1 MNDRRGTTE
10 LAEELDQ
17 RRADIYRSYQIPEE
31 STLASFI
38 DAIKPSPEEDRQI
51 RATGLDLIHQI
62 RSHADFNSGFEAFM
76 AEYRL
81 DTFEGVRLMTLTEAL
96 ARIPDEE
103 TKEALI
109 RSKLSGVDWG
119 NHIGHSLSPLVNS
132 STRALLFTTSMLD
145 TKSNT
150 EVPWLAQ
157 LIEKIGEPAIRI
169 ALDIGTHLFSQH
181 FVLGENLQKA
191 RKRADKE
198 KYNYSFSYDMLGE
211 AALTMADADRFFLA
225 YQEAIRQVGRADKGA
240 ISIKLSALHPRFDLL
255 QQDRVIDELLPR
267 VCELLAMAR
276 QRNVSV
282 TIDAEEIDRQEI
294 SLIVIEALIKDDVC
308 RGWQGFGIAVQ
319 CYSCRVMP
327 ILQYLKTLAQW
338 HGERLGI
345 RLVKGA
351 YWDAEIKHAQNLGL
365 AEYPV
370 YTRKPYTDIAFLACA
385 KYLLDNRDLFYPQF
399 ATHNVHTVASIL
411 HWVQQ
416 DPNPVSFEF
425 QRLHGMGQLLY
436 DTILQRFPHIDCC
449 IYAPIGPQKELLPYL
464 IRRLLENA
472 ANASFVNQL
481 ASDTP
486 AEQLVI
492 HPTELL
498 QADAGEIPLPRNL
511 YLPDRVNSSGIN
523 LRSIKQRDELLAA
536 LSKEWQRQWQAS
548 PYIRSTPFEECRSD
562 LASSIAKRV
571 IHAPQDDRRQ
581 IGTVVDTPSE
591 MLADAFADAH
601 EAFYDWR
608 REPVQSRCRMINQLA
623 DLVELNQAELVALT
637 CLEAGKTLPDCVS
650 EIREAVDFC
659 RYYAAQAQQLDKVK
673 ELPGPTGEKNE
684 LYWQSRGVFLCISPW
699 NFPVAI
705 YLGQIVA
712 ALVTG
717 NSVIAKP
724 AEQTS
729 LVAYRILQLIYA
741 AGIPENVVQFVPG
754 DGERLGPS
762 LLSQQELAGVVFT
775 GSYRTAKVIN
785 QQLAARN
792 GALIPL
798 IAETGG
804 QNILI
809 ADSSALPEQLVKDVL
824 HSAFNSAGQR
834 CSALRVLYLQDSSAD
849 AVIELLTG
857 SIRELSVGDPQMLS
871 TDIGP
876 VIDAHAKAALQ
887 THINHLDGIGKLL
900 AKADSQRSSDL
911 SHGHFI
917 APCAY
922 EIDSISQLTDEHF
935 GPILHLIRYRP
946 NEIGKVIEEVNQ
958 TGFALTLGVHSR
970 NEQFARLIEE
980 EVNAGNI
987 YVNRNIIGAVVGT
1000 QPFGGYGLSG
1010 TGPKAGGP
1018 NYLQRFMVEI
1028 SRSVNT
1034 AAVGG
1039 DYQLLSR

>member
-17 RRADIYRSYQIPEE
+17 LREDIYRSYQTPEE
-31 STLASFI
+31 STLAGFV
-38 DAIKPSPEEDRQI
+38 DAIKPSVKEDREI
-51 RATGLDLIHQI
+51 RATGTDLIHQI
-62 RSHADFNSGFEAFM
+62 RSHPDFNRGFEAFM

-150 EVPWLAQ
+150 QAPWLAQ
-157 LIEKIGEPAIRI
+157 LIERIGEPAIRI
-169 ALDIGTHLFSQH
+169 ALDIGTNLFSQH
-181 FVLGENLQKA
+181 FVLGENLQQA
-191 RKRADKE
+191 RKRAKKE

-211 AALTMADADRFFLA
+211 AALTMADADRFYLA
-225 YQEAIRQVGRADKGA
+225 YQEAIEHVGRADKGA

-255 QQDRVIDELLPR
+255 QQDRVIDQLLPR

-282 TIDAEEIDRQEI
+282 TIDAEEIDRLEI
-294 SLIVIEALIKDDVC
+294 SLIVIEQLIKDDVC
-308 RGWQGFGIAVQ
+308 RGWQDFGIAVQ

-327 ILQYLKTLAQW
+327 VLQYLKTLAQW

-365 AEYPV
+365 AQYPV

-385 KYLLDNRDLFYPQF
+385 KFLLDNRDLFYPQF

-436 DTILQRFPHIDCC
+436 DTVLQRFPHIDCC

-492 HPTELL
+492 HPTKLL
-498 QADAGEIPLPRNL
+498 QADSEAIPLPRNL

-523 LRSIKQRDELLAA
+523 LRSINQRDKLLVEL
-536 LSKEWQRQWQAS
+536 KNQWQRQWQAS
-548 PYIRSTPFEECRSD
+548 PYIKSTPFEESRAE
-562 LASSIAKRV
+562 LASSIAKRA
-571 IHAPQDDRRQ
+571 IHPPQDDRRQ
-581 IGTVVDTPSE
+581 IGTVVDTPCD
-591 MLADAFADAH
+591 MLADAFEDAN

-623 DLVELNQAELVALT
+623 DLLELNQAELIALT
-637 CLEAGKTLPDCVS
+637 CLEAGKTLPDCIS

-705 YLGQIVA
+705 YLGQMVA

-729 LVAYRILQLIYA
+729 LVAYRILQLIYD

-754 DGERLGPS
+754 DGEKLGPF
-762 LLSQQELAGVVFT
+762 LLSQQQLAGVVFT
-775 GSYRTAKVIN
+775 GSYHTAQVIN
-785 QQLAARN
+785 RRLAART

-804 QNILI
+804 QNVLI
-809 ADSSALPEQLVKDVL
+809 ADSSALPQQLVKDVL

-834 CSALRVLYLQDSSAD
+834 CSALRVLYLQDSCAD
-849 AVIELLTG
+849 AVIELLAG

-876 VIDAHAKAALQ
+876 VIDARAETALQ
-887 THINHLDGIGKLL
+887 THINHLDEIGKLL

-911 SHGHFI
+911 SHGYFV

-922 EIDSISQLTDEHF
+922 EIDSISQLMDEHF
-935 GPILHLIRYRP
+935 GPILHVIRYRP
-946 NEIGKVIEEVNQ
+946 DEISKVIDEINQ

-970 NEQFARLIEE
+970 NEQFSRLIVQ
-980 EVNAGNI
+980 EVNAGNV

-1000 QPFGGYGLSG
+1000 QPFGGFGLSG